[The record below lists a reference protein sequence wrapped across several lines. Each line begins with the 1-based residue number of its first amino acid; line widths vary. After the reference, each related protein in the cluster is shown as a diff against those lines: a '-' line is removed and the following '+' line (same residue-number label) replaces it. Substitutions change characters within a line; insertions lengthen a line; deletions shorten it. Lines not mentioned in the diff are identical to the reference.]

1 MRKFLIDVNVPKDL
15 WLLLKEE
22 GFAFHCLHDIDRE
35 MPDREVVKLALKKG
49 YIVVT
54 CDKDFSVLQKLFPK
68 LEVII
73 FQAKTQEI
81 KDKKRI
87 FLQVLKLLKKNPR
100 LQFECTI
107 LKC

>member
-15 WLLLKEE
+15 WLLLKGE

-35 MPDREVVKLALKKG
+35 MPDYGVVQLALKKE

-54 CDKDFSVLQKLFPK
+54 CDKDFAGLQKLSPK

-73 FQAKTQEI
+73 FDAKTQET
-81 KDKKRI
+81 KNKTRV
-87 FLQVLKLLKKNPR
+87 FLQVLRLLKKNPK
-100 LQFECTI
+100 LKFECTI